1 MNEVPGDEWRTEL
14 VRMSAAV
21 RPAEGATELIRA
33 GVRRSRRRRALG
45 AVAGGVAAVTALA
58 VGGSVVA
65 GVGADPVGM
74 LPGSVT
80 TSPSASLF
88 ECETES
94 KALGPGPGI
103 ADLSEQERVVERL
116 LAISSVQ
123 VRHAAPSPLGVVA
136 FVDDA
141 SGDMDAYAD
150 PAVVTGLKNAGA
162 AHVYEWDPSLA
173 SAGTEADEMV
183 GLVVGWL
190 LEPAVRDVRRA
201 TRGLVGAAGIALWKD
216 AGAVLVQWKAPMPAE
231 VQALAGVRPDGVTV
245 VVEPVTYARRDIARA
260 QQQLEGVLR
269 ARNLRD
275 RWSSSSACAD
285 GSGLVVGMVPP
296 LDDRAQ
302 LQADFSEELG
312 LPVMIVPEE
321 RAVLH

>member
-14 VRMSAAV
+14 VRMTAAV
-21 RPAEGATELIRA
+21 RPTEGATDRIRE
-33 GVRRSRRRRALG
+33 GLRRSRRRRALG
-45 AVAGGVAAVTALA
+45 AVAGGMAAVTVLA

-65 GVGADPVGM
+65 GVGWGPVGT

-80 TSPSASLF
+80 RTPSASLF
-88 ECETES
+88 ECETKS
-94 KALGPGPGI
+94 KALGPGPVI
-103 ADLSEQERVVERL
+103 ADLSEQERAVERL
-116 LAISSVQ
+116 LALSSVQ

-150 PAVVTGLKNAGA
+150 PAVVARLKNAGA
-162 AHVYEWDPSLA
+162 AHVYEWDPSMA
-173 SAGTEADEMV
+173 PEGTEAEEME
-183 GLVVGWL
+183 GLVAGWL

-216 AGAVLVQWKAPMPAE
+216 AGAVLVQWKAPVPTE

-269 ARNLRD
+269 ERNLED

-296 LDDRAQ
+296 VDDRAQ
-302 LQADFSEELG
+302 LQEDFAEELG

-321 RAVLH
+321 RPVLH